1 MIRELGRKVSGKWD
15 FVVLL
20 SILDAVGIF
29 VAYEIA
35 GLTLPLWH
43 TISYYAQFNQVLEWS
58 IIAAF
63 ILAGNGL
70 AIWFYF
76 HIKAGIPRMKAFLSS
91 R

>member
-1 MIRELGRKVSGKWD
+1 MIRELGRKVSGRWD
-15 FVVLL
+15 FVILL

-29 VAYEIA
+29 VAYEMA
-35 GLTLPLWH
+35 GLRLQFWH
-43 TISYYAQFNQVLEWS
+43 TISYYAQYHPILEWA

-76 HIKAGIPRMKAFLSS
+76 HIKAGIPKLKRFFV
-91 R
+91 